1 MDHHRG
7 VATGPPGE
15 LAERTLGAWDG
26 LLELART
33 LPPEGLGRLA
43 ELGSWPERPVLARL
57 MAQARDSAGYSAR
70 GPAPTPSQAP
80 LSEAPRQDHSDEP
93 PARVLAALDEAR
105 RRIAEALAEVEREPG
120 LALLELD
127 SALGPLPLL
136 TQIHASA
143 HEVALA
149 ALDCFPDRAAAR
161 AGLSPAVTDAAVAAM
176 VDVVGALAHRQGLRA
191 EAGVWGEGTSG
202 WVFRADAQ
210 GWRTESGTG
219 GGPGADTPGIEG
231 AAATV
236 LGVPIGRTALP
247 SLLAKGEIRLHR
259 IGGLMALAPLVEQVP
274 GLPGGALLRRA
285 VGVVGLLGRLPG
297 LR

>member
-1 MDHHRG
+1 MDHRRG

-15 LAERTLGAWDG
+15 LAERTLGAWDA
-26 LLELART
+26 LLELAATVR
-33 LPPEGLGRLA
+33 PGELGRLA
-43 ELGSWPERPVLARL
+43 ELGSWPERPVLGRL
-57 MAQARDSAGYSAR
+57 MAQARGLEGR
-70 GPAPTPSQAP
+70 GLAPVPA
-80 LSEAPRQDHSDEP
+80 EALRADHSGEGRP
-93 PARVLAALDEAR
+93 EVLAALGEAR
-105 RRIAEALAEVEREPG
+105 RRVAEALAEIADQPR

-143 HEVALA
+143 HEIALA
-149 ALDCFPDRAAAR
+149 ALDCFPDRAAAQFGLDR
-161 AGLSPAVTDAAVAAM
+161 AITDAGIAAL
-176 VDVVGALAHRQGLRA
+176 VDVVGALAYRQGVRA
-191 EAGVWGEGTSG
+191 EAGVWGTGTGG
-202 WVFRADAQ
+202 WLFRADAE
-210 GWRTESGTG
+210 GWRTVPGSGG
-219 GGPGADTPGIEG
+219 VPGIEG
-231 AAATV
+231 AAVTV
-236 LGVPIGRTALP
+236 LGVPAGRAALP

>member
-15 LAERTLGAWDG
+15 LAERTLAAWDG
-26 LLELART
+26 LLDLAAT
-33 LPPEGLGRLA
+33 VPPEAVGRLA
-43 ELGSWPERPVLARL
+43 ELGSWPERPVLGRL
-57 MAQARDSAGYSAR
+57 MAQAR
-70 GPAPTPSQAP
+70 GPAQVMA
-80 LSEAPRQDHSDEP
+80 EAPRLDHSD
-93 PARVLAALDEAR
+93 ASRAQVIAALGEAR
-105 RRIAEALAEVEREPG
+105 RRVAEALAEIEEEPR
-120 LALLELD
+120 LALVEPD

-143 HEVALA
+143 HEIALA

-161 AGLSPAVTDAAVAAM
+161 SGLPRAVTDAGIAAL
-176 VDVVGALAHRQGLRA
+176 VDVVGALAYRQGVRA
-191 EAGVWGEGTSG
+191 DAGVWGEGTSG
-202 WVFRADAQ
+202 WAFHADSE
-210 GWRTESGTG
+210 GWRTEPRSGG
-219 GGPGADTPGIEG
+219 VPGIEG
-231 AAATV
+231 AAVTV
-236 LGVPIGRTALP
+236 LGVPTGRAALP